1 MLLVIDAGNTN
12 TVFALYDGADL
23 KGKWRIS
30 SDGQRTADEYS
41 VWLSQVLTFDSLA
54 LSNIHAA
61 IISSVVPP
69 VLPNL
74 TQFCEKVLK
83 CDPLIVGSPQVAL
96 GLDVRID
103 EPSAV
108 GADRLANAVGA
119 HAKFSGAL
127 IVLDFGTATTLDI
140 IARDGAYEGGVI
152 APGVNL
158 SVEALHMAAA
168 KLPPITV
175 ERPDKVIGRTTIQAM
190 QSGVFWGYISM
201 IEGLVAR
208 IKEEYGEPATVIAT
222 GGLSRLFH
230 ESTAIIE
237 YVEEDLTIEGLR
249 ILYERNEKT

>member
-1 MLLVIDAGNTN
+1 MLLAIDAGNTN
-12 TVFALYDGADL
+12 TVFAVYDGTEL
-23 KGKWRIS
+23 KGKWRIG
-30 SDGQRTADEYS
+30 SDGQRTADDYA
-41 VWLSQVLTFDSLA
+41 VWLTQVLTFEGLVRS
-54 LSNIHAA
+54 SIHAA
-61 IISSVVPP
+61 IISSVVPSA
-69 VLPNL
+69 LPNL
-74 TQFCEKVLK
+74 TQLCEKTFK
-83 CDPLIVGSPQVAL
+83 CDPLIVGSPQVIL

-140 IARDGAYEGGVI
+140 IAPDGAYEGGII

-175 ERPDKVIGRTTIQAM
+175 ERPDKVIGRSTIQAM

-208 IKEEYGEPATVIAT
+208 IKEEYGESATVIAT
-222 GGLSRLFH
+222 GGLSRLFF

>member
-12 TVFALYDGADL
+12 TVFAVYDGTDL

-41 VWLSQVLTFDSLA
+41 VWLNQVLTFDGLA
-54 LSNIHAA
+54 LSTIHAA

-69 VLPNL
+69 ALPNL
-74 TQFCEKVLK
+74 TQLCEKVLK

-140 IARDGAYEGGVI
+140 IAPDGAYEGGVI

-175 ERPDKVIGRTTIQAM
+175 ERPDKVIGRSTVQAM
-190 QSGVFWGYISM
+190 QSGVFWGYIGM

-208 IKEEYGEPATVIAT
+208 IEEEYGESATVIAT
-222 GGLSRLFH
+222 GGLSRLFC